1 MARRRFQRSKP
12 FKNKTRTVWL
22 GMYAEYVLDS
32 NGVEQ
37 RNRKQVV
44 LGPIRK
50 PDGSEMTKK
59 EAARILQPYLDRV
72 NSSLSATA
80 RAHKSVTF
88 EAFSKIW
95 VRDYLSGKKPSTQAT
110 MHGQVKRLTAAFGE
124 KDMRQIDAGDL
135 QRIVAA
141 MHLEGYKP
149 KTIRNLWVTVRL
161 IWDAALA
168 QRYVDRILP
177 KPNLPRA
184 FRNEPRYFRLTDVG
198 KILSASSQARWP
210 RHERVFYWLA
220 AETGLRAGELAG
232 LRLTDVHPNYIT
244 VNQAVWNGKVSTPK
258 TQNAVRKV
266 AVSEQLAVLLA
277 IQKEHQASQ
286 GHDFLFST
294 STGSPWDMNMFRKRK
309 MKPLLSLLGILQ
321 AGLHAFRHFN
331 ASLLNSLRVPLKT
344 IQERLG
350 HASSGSLTG
359 NVSGGSL
366 TLDVYTHAEMKE
378 NIEAAQ
384 RAGDAI
390 QQAENSVS
398 LTAIQ
403 EKGPLG
409 GVQEALEAA

>member
-1 MARRRFQRSKP
+1 
-12 FKNKTRTVWL
+12 
-22 GMYAEYVLDS
+22 
-32 NGVEQ
+32 
-37 RNRKQVV
+37 
-44 LGPIRK
+44 
-50 PDGSEMTKK
+50 
-59 EAARILQPYLDRV
+59 
-72 NSSLSATA
+72 
-80 RAHKSVTF
+80 
-88 EAFSKIW
+88 
-95 VRDYLSGKKPSTQAT
+95 
-110 MHGQVKRLTAAFGE
+110 
-124 KDMRQIDAGDL
+124 
-135 QRIVAA
+135 
-141 MHLEGYKP
+141 
-149 KTIRNLWVTVRL
+149 
-161 IWDAALA
+161 
-168 QRYVDRILP
+168 
-177 KPNLPRA
+177 
-184 FRNEPRYFRLTDVG
+184 
-198 KILSASSQARWP
+198 
-210 RHERVFYWLA
+210 
-220 AETGLRAGELAG
+220 LAG

-309 MKPLLSLLGILQ
+309 MKPLLSLLGIQQ

-350 HASSGSLTG
+350 HAS
-359 NVSGGSL
+359 GGSL
-366 TLDVYTHAEMKE
+366 TLDVYTHAEMGE

-403 EKGPLG
+403 EKGLPTGESEAPL
-409 GVQEALEAA
+409 AA